1 MSQVLRYPRLPALA
15 DLGTRHAVVEASAGT
30 GKTYLLE
37 HLVVDLLL
45 RHGAKIE
52 EILVVTFT
60 ERATSELCLRLRA
73 KLTAMLHLR
82 PDHPEV
88 QAAAQHP
95 DRDCWLIDDDARERL
110 RAALLAFDRAT
121 ISTIHGFCRG
131 ILADHAFLNSRLFD
145 EQAVDEAGSFHGAF
159 VEALRQDF
167 AVDPSLRPYL
177 SAWLQ
182 NGNTANL
189 EATLLACA
197 RELARVFPP
206 DLSALRPAFDEAA
219 LQAALA
225 QWPRDLACDEALK
238 PRLKSAGIKVQ
249 TAGAV
254 IDRLNELARLID
266 QHGEDVVTFLVELP
280 RLEAGWKKNRFEYL
294 IENLSKS
301 TSDPILGRL
310 HAAVMA
316 IEQARVPLL
325 AALAPKFLPVI
336 QARLL
341 ERKRVAGLYDFQ
353 DMLNLVAQRL
363 ADDSDSSRLLL
374 STLRRRYRHALIDEF
389 QDTDDV
395 QWFIFRRIFFES
407 HDRHVLTVIG
417 DPKQAIYRFRGADVH
432 TYLRA
437 RREILDPGGTQVRLG
452 RNFRSTPAVV
462 EGCNAIFSEPTFFR
476 AGTGID
482 YQQPVTCGCPGRDL
496 RDLHDRS
503 APGVVVLDIGPEGKA
518 GQIRSALRRQM
529 VDEIRRMLSPEGA
542 LFVRDG
548 EHRRQVHAG
557 NVFVLAFTN
566 HECREVG
573 ESLSQAGI
581 PHAFFRQERLFAT
594 PEAADI
600 LDLLRALTEPL
611 DPRLRARAL
620 LTRFFALDLPDL
632 PLVNQPDLSSPA
644 LACLFAWQRLAER
657 GDFEAL
663 FADIVARS
671 GVACREVCLAASERG
686 LTNILHVFEVLQ
698 EQAAA
703 THADLRELVE
713 MLGGFINGTRLPPG
727 QDRDLQ
733 RLESD
738 ARAVQ
743 IMTVHASKGLE
754 ADVVFLYG
762 GVERGPKHPPYV
774 FHDQHGRRVLNLGRL
789 SAQEETLLSQENEDE
804 ERRLLYVALTRARA
818 RLYLPRYPDDKTGIA
833 ASLGSVVDRVLANPS
848 TRGLYQRVA
857 VACPGEPPLRLP
869 ALEPAALAAWQPPSP
884 PTPIPAEEFRQIA
897 RERAGFFITSYTGVK
912 RHQGGFVVSEGPAE
926 TGSAPIDQQTTQPTQ
941 PGELARGRLSGIFL
955 HAILEELPLDLA
967 ATMDAEAW
975 LLHPTISSLLDRLAR
990 QHERDA
996 RQLAHAA
1003 RMVHAALFAPLR
1015 LGSLVIPGL
1024 GRQRPFLRETEFLY
1038 PIPEKSH
1045 PLLGLAQDHRPWTI
1059 ERGLIKGFIDAV
1071 FEHEGRVY
1079 LCDWK
1084 GDWLPSWAPSH
1095 LDLHCRNNYDVQAR
1109 LYTLALLRM
1118 ANVRNRTTFDQ
1129 RFGGVLYCFLRGLR
1143 ADAPDAGIMFRRP
1156 EWETVL
1162 AWQDEMLGGEFWG
1175 LS

>member
-1 MSQVLRYPRLPALA
+1 MTQALRYPRLPALA

-45 RHGAKIE
+45 RRGAKLE

-73 KLTAMLHLR
+73 KLTAMLHLH

-88 QAAAQHP
+88 QAAAQLA
-95 DRDCWLIDDDARERL
+95 DQDCWLIDDEARERL
-110 RAALLAFDRAT
+110 RDALLAFDRAT

-145 EQAVDEAGSFHGAF
+145 EQAVDEEGSFHGAF

-167 AVDPSLRPYL
+167 AVNPALRPYL
-177 SAWLQ
+177 SAWLEGQ
-182 NGNTANL
+182 SAEGL
-189 EATLLACA
+189 QATLLACA

-206 DLSALRPAFDEAA
+206 DVSTLRPAFDEAA

-225 QWPRDLACDEALK
+225 QWPADIAFDDTMTT
-238 PRLKSAGIKVQ
+238 RLKSAGVSGRSARFVAAKLVDLAHLI
-249 TAGAV
+249 GAHAK
-254 IDRLNELARLID
+254 LPA
-266 QHGEDVVTFLVELP
+266 TFLASLQI
-280 RLEAGWKKNRFEYL
+280 LESRWGDRGLDYL
-294 IENLSKS
+294 VQNLGAANKDAAV
-301 TSDPILGRL
+301 TRL

-316 IEQARVPLL
+316 IRQTRVPLL
-325 AALAPKFLPVI
+325 AALAPRFLPVV

-374 STLRRRYRHALIDEF
+374 STLRKRYRHALIDEF

-407 HDRHVLTVIG
+407 HDHHVLTVIG

-437 RREILDPGGTQVRLG
+437 RREILEPGGAQVRLG
-452 RNFRSTPAVV
+452 HNFRSTPAVV
-462 EGCNAIFSEPTFFR
+462 EGCNAIFSQPNFFR
-476 AGTGID
+476 PGTGID

-496 RDLHDRS
+496 RDVHDRP
-503 APGVVVLDIGPEGKA
+503 APGVVVLDVGPEGKA
-518 GQIRSALRRQM
+518 GEIRNALRRQM
-529 VDEIRRMLSPEGA
+529 VDEIRRMRSPEGS
-542 LFVRDG
+542 LFVHDG
-548 EHRRQVHAG
+548 GHRRQVHDG
-557 NVFVLAFTN
+557 NIFVLAFTN
-566 HECREVG
+566 RECREVG
-573 ESLSQAGI
+573 ESLSHAGI

-611 DPRLRARAL
+611 DQRLRARAL
-620 LTRFFALDLPDL
+620 LTSFFALDLPDL
-632 PLVNQPDLSSPA
+632 PLVNRPDLASPT
-644 LACLFAWQRLAER
+644 LERLFAWQGLAEK

-671 GVACREVCLAASERG
+671 GVACREVCLAPSERR
-686 LTNILHVFEVLQ
+686 LTNILHIFEVLQ
-698 EQAAA
+698 EQASAS
-703 THADLRELVE
+703 HANLRELVE
-713 MLGGFINGTRLPPG
+713 LLGGFINGTRLPPG

-774 FHDQHGRRVLNLGRL
+774 FHDGQGRRVVNLGSL
-789 SAQEETLLSQENEDE
+789 STQEETLLSQENEDE

-818 RLYLPRYPDDKTGIA
+818 RLYLPRYPDSKTGIA
-833 ASLGSVVDRVLANPS
+833 ANLRPVLDRVLDEPT
-848 TRGLYQRVA
+848 TRGLYHRVA
-857 VACPGEPPLRLP
+857 VACPGDPPLRLP
-869 ALEPAALAAWQPPSP
+869 ALAPAALAAWQPPSP
-884 PTPIPAEEFRQIA
+884 PPAIPVEEFRHIA

-926 TGSAPIDQQTTQPTQ
+926 TGTAPVDQQTTQPTQ

-975 LLHPTISSLLDRLAR
+975 LVHPELSSLLNRLAR

-996 RQLAHAA
+996 RQIAHAA
-1003 RMVHAALFAPLR
+1003 RMVHAALFSPLR
-1015 LGSLVIPGL
+1015 LGSRVIPGL

-1045 PLLGLAQDHRPWTI
+1045 PLLGLAPDHRPWTI
-1059 ERGLIKGFIDAV
+1059 ERGLIKGFIDAI

-1095 LDLHCRNNYDVQAR
+1095 LDLHCRHNYDVQAR
-1109 LYTLALLRM
+1109 LYTLAILRM
-1118 ANVRNRTTFDQ
+1118 TDVRNRTTFDQ

-1143 ADAPDAGIMFRRP
+1143 VDAPDAGIMFRRP
-1156 EWETVL
+1156 EWETIL